1 MFAVCFFAV
10 LCLAGAGLADNP
22 EFCQQGM
29 CTMDYI
35 PHCMT
40 DGTIVFGCVGL
51 KNAVCK
57 EKKTEQTGWTPS
69 QACRPSDYC
78 ENLACTYDLI
88 PHCLSDGS
96 IARGCQALRHAIC
109 TKNLTEQMSWS
120 PLTSCLPD
128 GYCESDVCTADLIPH
143 CMNNG
148 DIVHGCSHLKKAVCQ
163 DGMVENRQ
171 WESSQRCLPLFY
183 CQSKECTKDMIEHCM
198 TDGTVVTGCDA
209 LKMAICNDNKSENKE
224 WESGAPCD
232 PQGQE

>member
-1 MFAVCFFAV
+1 MIAVCLVAV

-22 EFCQQGM
+22 ELCQQGM

-57 EKKTEQTGWTPS
+57 DKKTEQTGWTPS

-96 IARGCQALRHAIC
+96 IARGCHALRHAIC
-109 TKNLTEQMSWS
+109 TKNLTEKMSWS

-148 DIVHGCSHLKKAVCQ
+148 DIVHGCSPSQEGGLPGRDGGEQAV
-163 DGMVENRQ
+163 GVNPAVPAAVL
-171 WESSQRCLPLFY
+171 LP
-183 CQSKECTKDMIEHCM
+183 
-198 TDGTVVTGCDA
+198 V
-209 LKMAICNDNKSENKE
+209 
-224 WESGAPCD
+224 
-232 PQGQE
+232 QGVHQGHDRTLHD